1 MLTDSFIMKYDPAI
15 KIAEDREV
23 YPPSEDS
30 VMLIQS
36 FDVDADESLLEIG
49 CGSGV
54 VAIHCARDGADV
66 TCGDINPKAVELT
79 KMNADMNSVN
89 VDVFETDLFSNI
101 SGRFDTIVFNLP
113 YLPVEEEGELSKAW
127 SGGFDGM
134 GPLPKLI
141 AEAPDHLNMNG
152 RLIIVVS
159 SLMDQDKLA
168 GILRGHYVNVLS
180 EMPLFFERLKVL
192 EIHLNL

>member
-1 MLTDSFIMKYDPAI
+1 MLVDSFVMKYDPAI

-79 KMNADMNSVN
+79 RMNADEQRQGRCIEKTFSRTYQEDSIHRFNGHTCQSKKGNSLKRGLVGWM
-89 VDVFETDLFSNI
+89 EWGLC
-101 SGRFDTIVFNLP
+101 P
-113 YLPVEEEGELSKAW
+113 
-127 SGGFDGM
+127 
-134 GPLPKLI
+134 
-141 AEAPDHLNMNG
+141 
-152 RLIIVVS
+152 S
-159 SLMDQDKLA
+159 SLEKPP
-168 GILRGHYVNVLS
+168 IIS
-180 EMPLFFERLKVL
+180 
-192 EIHLNL
+192 I